1 MSIKVNT
8 PTVKAKLK
16 GMVVGGGDVLLVP
29 DLEYIVDVHI
39 NENSELVMTT
49 NYDREIN
56 AGEVPPGP
64 AGPAGSVGPQG
75 PEGKSTEV
83 LVVNFHQEDDVWLS
97 SKTVDE
103 IKAAIV
109 DGDVVVCEYYQDE
122 DVFVRGQLLAH
133 NENMMLFGV
142 SIGPIG
148 YYFALYAD
156 GTVEFTP
163 MLLDTD
169 NMELFP
175 VTVTVSNG
183 VYAADRS
190 FQEINEQI
198 NMGNVV
204 VCDFVEADSKTR
216 CPLINYTA
224 YSATFVLHSVLDSDA
239 YFHITADGVSHM
251 AAESEDAEETPTRV
265 QTTKS
270 GNEVTV
276 MAYYDS
282 RTSVTVI
289 TLNDA
294 GDPVSVAR
302 GDEVCALTWEGFDE

>member
-1 MSIKVNT
+1 MKLEMPVVHAALKAVVTGGRGYGISHRWDG
-8 PTVKAKLK
+8 TVLTVSSDSGSSAADL
-16 GMVVGGGDVLLVP
+16 VGP
-29 DLEYIVDVHI
+29 C
-39 NENSELVMTT
+39 
-49 NYDREIN
+49 
-56 AGEVPPGP
+56 GP
-64 AGPAGSVGPQG
+64 AGRFADM
-75 PEGKSTEV
+75 TEV
-83 LVVNFHQEDDVWLS
+83 EKTQFAEDVLEYMDVSKLVVVGFWQREDGIWLAD
-97 SKTVDE
+97 KTME
-103 IKAAIV
+103 ELRTAIEK
-109 DGDVVVCEYYQDE
+109 GHTVVCEQSIE
-122 DVFVRGQLLAH
+122 GASLRGQLIGYSEEL
-133 NENMMLFGV
+133 MVFGAV
-142 SIGPIG
+142 FGTEG
-148 YYFALYAD
+148 YYFALLAD

-169 NMELFP
+169 NVELFP
-175 VTVTVSNG
+175 VTVTEANG

-204 VCDFVEADSKTR
+204 VCDFVGTDSKTR

-224 YSATFVLHSVLDSDA
+224 YSATFVLHSVLGSDA

-294 GDPVSVAR
+294 GDPVLVTKD
-302 GDEVCALTWEGFDE
+302 GIDCALDWSGFDE